1 MDTRKVYVR
10 FRGRTSGPFSEDE
23 IKSMVDRGQI
33 SRLHAL
39 STDRVHWQR
48 AGNLSK
54 LYTNAK
60 PNGSNNDAIS
70 DALVPVEPPVQAEQ
84 PESIAS
90 WYYAIDG
97 REVGPVKE
105 HQVQRLIQRGALK
118 GKDLVWTDGMKEWS
132 PIAETTLSQHL

>member
-23 IKSMVDRGQI
+23 IKNMVNRGQV

-48 AGNLSK
+48 AGNLQK
-54 LYTNAK
+54 LYANAA
-60 PNGSNNDAIS
+60 PS
-70 DALVPVEPPVQAEQ
+70 DSDNEDLIAPSPQIQETQAETTT
-84 PESIAS
+84 S

-105 HQVQRLIQRGALK
+105 HQVKRLIERGALK
-118 GKDLVWTDGMKEWS
+118 RQDLVWSDGMEEWS
-132 PIAETTLSQHL
+132 PISETPLSQHL